1 MLQAVCRIKHM
12 HDKKKTLCDDNES
25 VWLGAAPC
33 FLLSRGNKKTKTSVG
48 GATGRRQLRQETKPA
63 ALQRKRNR
71 SLHSNTEHSNTN
83 PGTEENKRTHI
94 FTRTHKEL
102 ECSSLQHQWQAV
114 DSNLFQ
120 MLITPLHWHVA
131 SLSTTTESMHEYI
144 PVSYI
149 HPRTRFGKE
158 ISRRRRYY
166 SPLPP
171 PPSPS
176 SGTWHGQ
183 RLAVES
189 YWQQSR
195 WQKKKTILPIW
206 RVPGEMPVRS
216 ADASGNMDMLAP
228 TPSRSLLE
236 PRYMNVKGAS
246 APNLSALGE
255 ETKAGRPFDLW
266 GHEAG
271 HLGEYGME

>member
-1 MLQAVCRIKHM
+1 MITNQCALAR
-12 HDKKKTLCDDNES
+12 
-25 VWLGAAPC
+25 GAAPC
-33 FLLSRGNKKTKTSVG
+33 FLFFFLEAIK
-48 GATGRRQLRQETKPA
+48 RRKP
-63 ALQRKRNR
+63 R
-71 SLHSNTEHSNTN
+71 SLEQQVDGSCARRPNRRPCKENATDL
-83 PGTEENKRTHI
+83 GTETRNTVTRIQVQKRTSAHI

-131 SLSTTTESMHEYI
+131 SLGTTTESMHEYI

-158 ISRRRRYY
+158 ISWRRRYY
-166 SPLPP
+166 RSPHHHPP
-171 PPSPS
+171 PPS

-195 WQKKKTILPIW
+195 WLKKTHQDDFADLTRTRWDAGPLSRRIW
-206 RVPGEMPVRS
+206 KYGYAG
-216 ADASGNMDMLAP
+216 ADALEVPSWSALHGRQRRVCSSSLGSWWGDESRPAVWPLR
-228 TPSRSLLE
+228 SRSRP
-236 PRYMNVKGAS
+236 PRWIWNGVK
-246 APNLSALGE
+246 
-255 ETKAGRPFDLW
+255 KHW
-266 GHEAG
+266 QK
-271 HLGEYGME
+271 YIK